1 MYFIIYV
8 TSFLRRVFPG
18 LARLGTRGCLT
29 ISAFFWVVSF
39 RAILFGVVLG
49 LKMLD
54 TLLSSFKFFEMFP
67 SLNLDFFCM
76 VISII

>member
-18 LARLGTRGCLT
+18 LTRLGTRGCLT
-29 ISAFFWVVSF
+29 ISAFFWVISF
-39 RAILFGVVLG
+39 RVILFGVVLG

-67 SLNLDFFCM
+67 SLNLDLFCM